1 MCVGR
6 NTGAHTHLVCAPD
19 TCANACTC
27 TNTHDYTRLHTH
39 THECAHAC
47 AHIDVRSV
55 LAGKPRARKQA
66 GLNLLWNLEDL
77 RVCEATQEQAS
88 LASRSKTQL
97 PLAETTTS
105 DTQGG
110 LQSLLH
116 ELEWSERAVATQ
128 EPPGMQV
135 CVHTRCAPVCL
146 GLHEYVCCDVLV
158 LTYVCMHTSCC
169 TAAGICVYRHG

>member
-1 MCVGR
+1 M
-6 NTGAHTHLVCAPD
+6 
-19 TCANACTC
+19 
-27 TNTHDYTRLHTH
+27 
-39 THECAHAC
+39 
-47 AHIDVRSV
+47 RSV

-97 PLAETTTS
+97 PLAEGTTS
-105 DTQGG
+105 DTQGGG

-146 GLHEYVCCDVLV
+146 GLHEYACCNVLV
-158 LTYVCMHTSCC
+158 
-169 TAAGICVYRHG
+169 

>member
-47 AHIDVRSV
+47 ANIDVRSV

-66 GLNLLWNLEDL
+66 GLNLLWDLEDL

-97 PLAETTTS
+97 PLAETRTS
-105 DTQGG
+105 DSQGG

-116 ELEWSERAVATQ
+116 ELEWSERAVATATPA
-128 EPPGMQV
+128 PPGMQV

-146 GLHEYVCCDVLV
+146 GLHEYVCCNVLV
-158 LTYVCMHTSCC
+158 
-169 TAAGICVYRHG
+169 

>member
-6 NTGAHTHLVCAPD
+6 NTGAAHTPRLRPGHMRKCLYM
-19 TCANACTC
+19 
-27 TNTHDYTRLHTH
+27 HKHTRLHTITHTH

-47 AHIDVRSV
+47 ANIDVRSV

-66 GLNLLWNLEDL
+66 GLNLLWDLEDL

-97 PLAETTTS
+97 PLAETRTS

-110 LQSLLH
+110 LESLLH
-116 ELEWSERAVATQ
+116 ELEWSERAVATH

-135 CVHTRCAPVCL
+135 SVHTRCAPVCL
-146 GLHEYVCCDVLV
+146 GLHEYVCCDVWV
-158 LTYVCMHTSCC
+158 
-169 TAAGICVYRHG
+169 

>member
-1 MCVGR
+1 M
-6 NTGAHTHLVCAPD
+6 
-19 TCANACTC
+19 
-27 TNTHDYTRLHTH
+27 
-39 THECAHAC
+39 
-47 AHIDVRSV
+47 RSV

-66 GLNLLWNLEDL
+66 GLNLLWDLEDL
-77 RVCEATQEQAS
+77 RVREATQEQAS

-97 PLAETTTS
+97 PLAEGTTS
-105 DTQGG
+105 DTQGGG

-146 GLHEYVCCDVLV
+146 GLHEYACCNVLV
-158 LTYVCMHTSCC
+158 
-169 TAAGICVYRHG
+169 